1 MPKYETTLKIK
12 PRRENYLKAN
22 GIRAIFELIF
32 YRAGDSDIVERAL
45 EFLEYLKERRKARK
59 PFMNSEWESYMAE
72 KGLTQS
78 QYYSVY
84 SRLLGAG
91 LIRVETGKVVDCED
105 FSSFLGEVATIW
117 DRWRAI

>member
-1 MPKYETTLKIK
+1 MPKYETTLKVK
-12 PRRENYLKAN
+12 PRRENYLRVN
-22 GIRAIFELIF
+22 GIRAVLELLF
-32 YRAGDSDIVERAL
+32 YRARDTDIVERAL
-45 EFLEYLKERRKARK
+45 EFLEYVKERRKSRR
-59 PFMNSEWESYMAE
+59 PFLNSEWETYME
-72 KGLTQS
+72 MKGLTQS

-91 LIRVETGKVVDCED
+91 LIRVERGQVCDCED